1 MPKRK
6 LAPGEDVIDL
16 TGPSWH
22 SSGLDSAGTSGPS
35 KQHAP
40 QTLPPRAKRLR
51 WDPCKDP
58 QSPDATL
65 PEERGAMFKKSCPKN
80 ILDRVARVKS
90 QR

>member
-1 MPKRK
+1 MRKRK
-6 LAPGEDVIDL
+6 LAPDEDVIDL

-22 SSGLDSAGTSGPS
+22 DSGLDSAGTSGPS

-40 QTLPPRAKRLR
+40 QTLPPRTKRLR
-51 WDPCKDP
+51 KDSCKE
-58 QSPDATL
+58 SRSLDATL
-65 PEERGAMFKKSCPKN
+65 PETRVAMFKKSCPKN